1 MAMLFWKSVKWYF
14 TDCGKIAE
22 LGEMR
27 SLDGNERGGEGGIGA
42 IIFFASQGRPK
53 MHHEGAATAIAADG
67 HCVRFGGNEYDNI
80 QQ

>member
-1 MAMLFWKSVKWYF
+1 MVRKGG
-14 TDCGKIAE
+14 GK
-22 LGEMR
+22 
-27 SLDGNERGGEGGIGA
+27 GGIGA

-67 HCVRFGGNEYDNI
+67 SCVCFGGNEYDNI